1 LGFVLKPWVLSAT
14 LRILRV
20 RRVKVYIFIN
30 NNSTPPGV
38 STLMKEPRQEMDRAL
53 KRAAKGEDLMVETA
67 SEAAGTWMEFGSSIV
82 LLSHRIHGA
91 GIYTNIK
98 GVY

>member
-1 LGFVLKPWVLSAT
+1 MHALCQLAY
-14 LRILRV
+14 I
-20 RRVKVYIFIN
+20 YIFIN

-67 SEAAGTWMEFGSSIV
+67 SEAAGIWMEYGYSIV
-82 LLSHRIHGA
+82 LLCSG
-91 GIYTNIK
+91 YTID
-98 GVY
+98 